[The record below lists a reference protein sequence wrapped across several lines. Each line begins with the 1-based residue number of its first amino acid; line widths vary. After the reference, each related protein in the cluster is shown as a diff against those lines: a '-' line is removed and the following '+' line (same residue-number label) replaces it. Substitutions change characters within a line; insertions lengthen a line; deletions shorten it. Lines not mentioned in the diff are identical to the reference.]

1 MKYSDLVSVYSNLE
15 KTSKRLEKTY
25 IISQFLKK
33 APATDLDNII
43 LLLQGIVFKRTEEN
57 NLGVASKLVIKALK
71 NASGYDE
78 DYVLNLFKKTGDL
91 GEVASE
97 LIKKKKQFT
106 LSKEELS
113 VKKVFESI
121 KKLAIFEG
129 EKSQERKIKS
139 IESLLTSAEPEEAK
153 YIIRTILEDL
163 RVGAG
168 EGTLRDAIVWA
179 FFSKETELKYDDKNK
194 SVSYNDEIKK
204 YTLLVQEAYDLT
216 HDFALVVA
224 SAKLGEDKLSKI
236 EMIIGNPFKV
246 MLAIKEPT
254 IETAMD
260 CVGSPSVIEYKY
272 DGFRLIVHKRGKIVK
287 LFTRRLENVTKQ
299 FPDIVEA
306 IIENVK
312 AKNCILDSE
321 AVGYNKK
328 TKKYIAFQKISQ
340 RIRRK
345 YDIDKIA
352 KEFPIELN
360 VFDLLNLEE
369 KSTIN
374 LALKERFSMLKKI
387 IKEESQKIVIA
398 KHIIT
403 DNEKTARDF
412 FKEAISLGHEGVMFK
427 NNDAPY
433 KPGSRV
439 GYMVKYKEAM
449 ESLDLAIV
457 AAEWGEGKRSGW
469 LSSYL
474 VACQDEDGNLL
485 EIGRVSTGLKEKAE
499 EGLSFEEMTKKLK
512 PLIKKESGKEV
523 RVKPVLVIEVEFE
536 EIQKSP
542 SYSSGYAL
550 RFPRVIRLREDKG
563 LEDLSYIKDIDEQY
577 KHQRSRS

>member
-78 DYVLNLFKKTGDL
+78 DYVQNLFKKTGDL

-224 SAKLGEDKLSKI
+224 SAKLGEDNLSKI

-260 CVGSPSVIEYKY
+260 RVGLPSVIEYKY

-387 IKEESQKIVIA
+387 IKEESKKIVIA
-398 KHIIT
+398 KHILT

-412 FKEAISLGHEGVMFK
+412 FKEAIQIGHEGVMFK

-457 AAEWGEGKRSGW
+457 ASEWGEGKRSGW

-563 LEDLSYIKDIDEQY
+563 LQDLSYIKDIDEQY